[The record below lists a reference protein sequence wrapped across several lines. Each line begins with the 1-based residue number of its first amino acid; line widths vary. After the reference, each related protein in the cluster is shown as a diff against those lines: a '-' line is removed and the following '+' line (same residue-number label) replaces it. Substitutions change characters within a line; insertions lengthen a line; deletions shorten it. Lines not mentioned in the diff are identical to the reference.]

1 MALAEDAARV
11 RFNFYILPKYALDLR
26 KVAHLLLG
34 TVDVSNYA
42 HRQTFDGAFNLALRV
57 A

>member
-1 MALAEDAARV
+1 M